1 MTAKTTANPS
11 AKSASTTRVAPAGL
25 NRASA
30 TASGWDVY
38 SIALLDDPHPRWREL
53 RESTPVLDTGGGV
66 FFITRWEL
74 IDEILRDPRHG
85 AGAGVAASFGAESG
99 LVFDVMRSWLMS
111 LDGKPQQ
118 RARDLV
124 RREFTPKKIEG
135 MRALATQI
143 SERLVARI
151 ETGRVG
157 EEGTEASDEPI
168 DLIPALAF
176 ALPSEMIRTL
186 FGIAPDEW
194 AVGIE
199 AIVRDPGSGPN
210 AGIAMIEGLARE
222 FEARLRTGRVPDGLL
237 AQLSVPDPE
246 LGALSPL
253 EVVANAVLLVTAAI
267 DTTAGLIG
275 NAAACLIERPELLA
289 RVRRSPELVANVV
302 EETLRVEPSAL
313 SCSRTAGVDL
323 ELEGVAIP
331 AGSQLLLG
339 IGAGNR
345 DPRRHADPDRFD
357 IDRDLSGLL
366 SFGGGRHFCL
376 GAALA
381 RLEAQVAIERLLV
394 RSAFSYSFAQAP
406 RWQKRNPT
414 IRAHASL
421 PVIRARRGAGAE

>member
-1 MTAKTTANPS
+1 MTADP
-11 AKSASTTRVAPAGL
+11 ASTTRSSSEGSR
-25 NRASA
+25 RASA
-30 TASGWDVY
+30 TARGWDIY
-38 SIALLDDPHPRWREL
+38 AIALEDDPHSRWRAL
-53 RESTPVLDTGGGV
+53 RESTPVLETGGGV
-66 FFITRWEL
+66 FFVTRWDL
-74 IDEILRDPRHG
+74 IDSILRDPRHG

-99 LVFDVMRSWLMS
+99 LAFDVMRSWLMS
-111 LDGKPQQ
+111 LDGRPQQ

-124 RREFTPKKIEG
+124 RREFTPKKIEA
-135 MRALATQI
+135 MRGLATQI
-143 SERLVARI
+143 SEGLVARI
-151 ETGRVG
+151 EA
-157 EEGTEASDEPI
+157 EAEGSAI
-168 DLIPALAF
+168 DLVSALAF

-186 FGIAPDEW
+186 FGIPADEW
-194 AVGIE
+194 TSGIE
-199 AIVRDPGSGPN
+199 SIVRDPGSGPD

-222 FEARLRTGRVPDGLL
+222 FDSRLRRGHVPDGLL
-237 AQLSVPDPE
+237 AQLRVPDPE

-289 RVRRSPELVANVV
+289 RVRRRPELVAAVV
-302 EETLRVEPSAL
+302 EETLRFEPSAL
-313 SCSRTAGVDL
+313 SCSRTAGLDL
-323 ELEGVAIP
+323 VLEGVAIP

-394 RSAFSYSFAQAP
+394 RGSSSFSFAEAP
-406 RWQKRNPT
+406 CWQKRNPT

-421 PVIRARRGAGAE
+421 PVMRRQRPAGSE